1 MATTLSG
8 IGITRSLLELLGIVF
23 VRFRPV
29 PRIWVAW
36 LVGVNTASLLFIEHI
51 EAQVALAVV
60 GIALLAQ
67 AMIYQ
72 RKRFIRLLG
81 LTHFVWVPM
90 LSWIALRLGTLPEG
104 EGLYHAW
111 LVTLIVTNTFCLAI
125 DTWDATRFILGDRHP
140 YYAW

>member
-1 MATTLSG
+1 MTKNLSG

-29 PRIWVAW
+29 PRLWVAW
-36 LVGVNTASLLFIEHI
+36 LVGVNTASLLFIKHI
-51 EAQVALAVV
+51 EAQVALGVV
-60 GIALLAQ
+60 GAALLAQ
-67 AMIYQ
+67 ALIYQ

-90 LSWIALRLGTLPEG
+90 LTWMVLRLGTLPEG
-104 EGLYHAW
+104 ESLYHAW
-111 LVTLIVTNTFCLAI
+111 LVTLIVTNMLCLAV
-125 DTWDATRFILGDRHP
+125 DAWDAMRFILGDRTP